1 MDRNADA
8 PVHDAITV
16 TDGGR
21 KAGQSSG
28 KAPTGPKQAAAR
40 TIAGRHACPAIGGTD
55 CVCLPFSAGTGRHRV
70 WGSALF
76 SMGSV
81 SVNLLGG
88 DAPHV
93 GAVAVAIPR
102 ASHARPAQR
111 SATTSVLALVGHKD
125 DELARSMASALAR
138 RLAVT
143 AVVTA
148 GVHLEQAQPSDI
160 AAVVRNARAAVKAI
174 LARAPSV
181 RRQTRSG
188 S

>member
-1 MDRNADA
+1 VDGNADA
-8 PVHDAITV
+8 PVHDAITM
-16 TDGGR
+16 TDRGR
-21 KAGQSSG
+21 KAEQGSG
-28 KAPTGPKQAAAR
+28 KAPPGPKQAAAR
-40 TIAGRHACPAIGGTD
+40 TLAGRPACPAIGGTD
-55 CVCLPFSAGTGRHRV
+55 CVCLPFSAGMGRHRV

-76 SMGSV
+76 SVGSV

-88 DAPHV
+88 EAPHV

-102 ASHARPAQR
+102 ASRARPAQR

-148 GVHLEQAQPSDI
+148 GVHLGQAQPSDI
-160 AAVVRNARAAVKAI
+160 AAVVRNARAAVQAI
-174 LARAPSV
+174 LAGAPSV

>member
-1 MDRNADA
+1 M
-8 PVHDAITV
+8 TV
-16 TDGGR
+16 TGRGR
-21 KAGQSSG
+21 KAGRSG
-28 KAPTGPKQAAAR
+28 GQAPTGPKPATAR
-40 TIAGRHACPAIGGTD
+40 PIATGPACQAIGGAD
-55 CVCLPFSAGTGRHRV
+55 GVCLPFSAGTGRHRV

-76 SMGSV
+76 SVGSV

-102 ASHARPAQR
+102 ASHARPAQW

-125 DELARSMASALAR
+125 DELARTMASDLAR
-138 RLAVT
+138 GLAIT

-148 GVHLEQAQPSDI
+148 GVHLRRAQASDI

-174 LARAPSV
+174 LARAPSI
-181 RRQTRSG
+181 RRQTRSR